1 MLTGGW
7 ESEPMDDAQLPS
19 DFVFDYIRAWQR
31 KDLASPE
38 DGPKPNEGGPLA
50 PGVTMEVKPAKT
62 GQ

>member
-1 MLTGGW
+1 
-7 ESEPMDDAQLPS
+7 MDDAQLPS